1 MSVQLRPAAAALAAL
16 LMAGCAALD
25 APFSRHLES
34 PAGPV
39 RDCAEWFARL
49 DARVTEAR
57 VRDAQ
62 DARIAGFPY
71 LRTSRLLAS
80 LRPLAEKDDIALR
93 ALADRLLAL
102 DRQARRYEIM
112 NLPGGQLP
120 ERAALERTQE
130 CGRLLRETDMAAPE
144 TRRTL
149 LERVQVPDDYS
160 IASRVLG
167 LYALSKF
174 AFAASIR
181 RSEAE
186 MRAAFARE
194 PATPAGALVIRHAP
208 PPGRPLSRAQVAS
221 MLARSVSNP
230 LGIPEPDETDM
241 DDLLAAYAPSFEVEV
256 RADYDR
262 FGALRWLRDAAAP
275 AVDGGDLAVYA
286 HAAWTRYREG
296 VLLQLVY
303 TAWFPERPAEAGG
316 ALYAG
321 KLDGIVW
328 RVTLA
333 PDGEPLLY
341 DSIHPCGCYHLFFP
355 TPRAQPLRE
364 PDSAEAAEEW
374 LFVPQQLPRVAPGER
389 PVLRIATGTHYI
401 ERVGFTR
408 GSDSLVHYALRPY
421 GELRSLQLLA
431 PGRASAFGEDG
442 LVAGSERPERH
453 LFWPMGIASAGAMR
467 QWGRHATAFVGRR
480 HFDDADLIEKRF
492 RLDLDAGRP

>member
-1 MSVQLRPAAAALAAL
+1 MNSRLRSVALVLAAALF
-16 LMAGCAALD
+16 AGCAALD

-49 DARVTEAR
+49 DARVAEAR

-62 DARIAGFPY
+62 DARVAGFPY
-71 LRTSRLLAS
+71 LRVNRLLAS
-80 LRPLAEKDDIALR
+80 LRPLAETNDIALN
-93 ALADRLLAL
+93 ALADRMLAL
-102 DRQARRYEIM
+102 DREARRYEIM
-112 NLPGGQLP
+112 NLPDGQLP

-144 TRRTL
+144 ARRAL
-149 LERVQVPDDYS
+149 LERAQVPDDYS
-160 IASRVLG
+160 TANRVFG
-167 LYALSKF
+167 LYALTKF
-174 AFAASIR
+174 AFAAGVR

-194 PATPAGALVIRHAP
+194 AAAPAATQMVRHAP
-208 PPGRPLSRAQVAS
+208 PQLRPLSRAQVAS
-221 MLARSVSNP
+221 ILERSASNP

-241 DDLLAAYAPSFEVEV
+241 DDLLATYAPSFEVEV

-262 FGALRWLRDAAAP
+262 FGALRWTRDAVAP
-275 AVDGGDLAVYA
+275 GVDGADLAVYA
-286 HAAWTRYREG
+286 HAAWTRYRER

-321 KLDGIVW
+321 KLDGVVW

-355 TPRAQPLRE
+355 TPRAQPLAA
-364 PDSAEAAEEW
+364 PDATEEW
-374 LFVPQQLPRVAPGER
+374 LFAPLALPRIAPGER
-389 PVLRIATGTHYI
+389 PVLRIASGTHYI
-401 ERVGFTR
+401 ERVGLVR
-408 GSDSLVHYALRPY
+408 GSDSLARYALRPY
-421 GELRSLQLLA
+421 GELRSMLFA

-442 LVAGSERPERH
+442 LVVGSGRPERY

-492 RLDLDAGRP
+492 RLALDAERP

>member
-1 MSVQLRPAAAALAAL
+1 MSPLLRRVALVLAAVL
-16 LMAGCAALD
+16 LAGCAALD

-34 PAGPV
+34 AGPL

-49 DARVTEAR
+49 DARVAEAR

-62 DARIAGFPY
+62 DTRVAGFPY
-71 LRTSRLLAS
+71 LRVNRLLAS
-80 LRPLAEKDDIALR
+80 LRPLAETNDIALQ
-93 ALADRLLAL
+93 ALADRMLAL
-102 DRQARRYEIM
+102 DREARRYEIM
-112 NLPGGQLP
+112 NLPDGQLP

-144 TRRTL
+144 ARRAL
-149 LERVQVPDDYS
+149 LERAQVPDDYS
-160 IASRVLG
+160 TASRVFG

-174 AFAASIR
+174 AFASGIR

-194 PATPAGALVIRHAP
+194 AAAPGGASLIRHAP
-208 PPGRPLSRAQVAS
+208 PPTRPLSRAQAAAI
-221 MLARSVSNP
+221 LARSAANA
-230 LGIPEPDETDM
+230 LGIPEPDETDL
-241 DDLLAAYAPSFEVEV
+241 DDLLATYAPSFEIDV

-262 FGALRWLRDAAAP
+262 FGALRWMRDAAAP
-275 AVDGGDLAVYA
+275 GVDGADLAVYA
-286 HAAWTRYREG
+286 HAAWTRYHGR

-303 TAWFPERPAEAGG
+303 TAWFPERPPGAGG

-321 KLDGIVW
+321 KLDGVVW

-355 TPRAQPLRE
+355 TPRAQPLPA
-364 PDSAEAAEEW
+364 PDSTQEW
-374 LFVPQQLPRVAPGER
+374 LFVPQLLPRIAPGER
-389 PVLRIATGTHYI
+389 PVLRIASGTHYI
-401 ERVGFTR
+401 ERVGLVR
-408 GSDSLVHYALRPY
+408 GSDSLARYALRPY
-421 GELRSLQLLA
+421 GELRSMLFA

-480 HFDDADLIEKRF
+480 HFDDADLVEKRF
-492 RLDLDAGRP
+492 RLELDGERP

>member
-1 MSVQLRPAAAALAAL
+1 MSARLCHAFALLAAALL
-16 LMAGCAALD
+16 AGCAALD
-25 APFSRHLES
+25 APFSRHLEAS
-34 PAGPV
+34 AGPV

-62 DARIAGFPY
+62 DARVAGFPY
-71 LRTSRLLAS
+71 LRASRLLAS
-80 LRPLAEKDDIALR
+80 LRPLAEANDAALH
-93 ALADRLLAL
+93 ALADRMLAL
-102 DRQARRYEIM
+102 DREARRYEIM

-120 ERAALERTQE
+120 ERAAIERTRE
-130 CGRLLRETDMAAPE
+130 CGKLLRETDMAAPE
-144 TRRTL
+144 SRRAL
-149 LERVQVPDDYS
+149 LERAQVPDDYS
-160 IASRVLG
+160 TASRVLG

-174 AFAASIR
+174 AFAAGIR

-194 PATPAGALVIRHAP
+194 AAATEGAQWIRHAP
-208 PPGRPLSRAQVAS
+208 PPLQPLSRAQVAS
-221 MLARSVSNP
+221 ILERSASNP
-230 LGIPEPDETDM
+230 LGIPEPDETDL
-241 DDLLAAYAPSFEVEV
+241 DDLLATYAPSFEVEV
-256 RADYDR
+256 RADHDR
-262 FGALRWLRDAAAP
+262 FGALRWTRDAIAP
-275 AVDGGDLAVYA
+275 KVDGGDLAVYA
-286 HAAWTRYREG
+286 HAAWTRYRER

-303 TAWFPERPAEAGG
+303 TAWFPERPPEAGG

-321 KLDGIVW
+321 KLDGVVW

-355 TPRAQPLRE
+355 TPRAQPLPA
-364 PDSAEAAEEW
+364 PDSTEAAEEW
-374 LFVPQQLPRVAPGER
+374 LFAPLPLPRVGPSER
-389 PVLRIATGTHYI
+389 PVLRIASGTHYI
-401 ERVGFTR
+401 ERVGLVR
-408 GSDSLVHYALRPY
+408 GSDSLARYALRPY
-421 GELRSLQLLA
+421 GELRSMLFA